1 MSIPASISAVLAI
14 IGLFLIFNGGAQM
27 RTDVDEMKIN
37 DTKVEVYNK
46 AAEGTNPRKL
56 FGVFCIIGATLSG
69 FAALGMTTIRKG
81 GIEEDGQPLPPEK
94 EDY

>member
-1 MSIPASISAVLAI
+1 MSIPASISAVLGI

-27 RTDVDEMKIN
+27 RPDVNEVKIEN
-37 DTKVEVYNK
+37 TKVEVYNK

-81 GIEEDGQPLPPEK
+81 GIEEDAGEV
-94 EDY
+94 EHHDD